1 MKTAFITGISGQDGS
16 YLAELLLEKNY
27 KVIGLI
33 RRSSNLLRSRIDHLR
48 SNKNLTLKYGDIT
61 DYSNLLNIISDY
73 KPIEIYNLAAQSHVH
88 VSFEM
93 PFYTSNTDSLG
104 FLNILDI
111 VKFLKLDT
119 KIYQA
124 STSEMFG
131 KVLEIPQKETTPF
144 NPQSP
149 YGFSKVFAHNA
160 AKYYRES
167 YDIFA
172 SCGILFNHESPRR
185 AENFITR
192 KISLNVARLKNNK
205 IKKFS
210 LGNVEA
216 IRDWG
221 YAPEYVY
228 GMWLMLQQ
236 NRPDDFVLATNNKHS
251 VKYFL
256 EKSLQHVGI
265 EYDIVGDGVDFK
277 VISKNGDIL
286 VDVDKKYYRPS
297 EVDNLQGD
305 YSKAKKILNWE
316 PKTNLDQLIKIMI
329 DYDLNHTK

>member
-1 MKTAFITGISGQDGS
+1 MKTALITGISGQDGS

-33 RRSSNLLRSRIDHLR
+33 RRSSNLTRSRIDHLR
-48 SNKNLTLKYGDIT
+48 LNKNLTLKYGDIT

-73 KPIEIYNLAAQSHVH
+73 KPNEIYNLAAQSHVH

-111 VKFLKLDT
+111 VKFLKLDS

-131 KVLEIPQKETTPF
+131 KVHEIPQKETTPF

-160 AKYYRES
+160 AKNYRES
-167 YDIFA
+167 YNIFA

-192 KISLNVARLKNNK
+192 KISLNVARLKKNK

-210 LGNVEA
+210 LGNVDA

-236 NRPDDFVLATNNKHS
+236 NKPDDFVLATNIKHS

-256 EKSLQHVGI
+256 EKSLQYVGI
-265 EYDIVGDGVDFK
+265 EYELVGEGLDFQ
-277 VISKNGDIL
+277 VVSKNGNTIVDI
-286 VDVDKKYYRPS
+286 DSKYYRPS

-305 YSKAKKILNWE
+305 YSKAKKILKWE

-329 DYDLNHTK
+329 DFDLENTT

>member
-27 KVIGLI
+27 KVIGLL
-33 RRSSNLLRSRIDHLR
+33 RRSSNLTRSRIDHLR

-160 AKYYRES
+160 AKNYRES

-210 LGNVEA
+210 IGNVEA

-236 NRPDDFVLATNNKHS
+236 NHPDDFVLATNNKHS

>member
-27 KVIGLI
+27 KVVGLI

-131 KVLEIPQKETTPF
+131 KVLEIPQKETTQF

-160 AKYYRES
+160 AKNYRES

-236 NRPDDFVLATNNKHS
+236 NLPDDFVLATNSKHS

-256 EKSLQHVGI
+256 EKSLQYVGI
-265 EYDIVGDGVDFK
+265 EYEIVGDGLDFK

-286 VDVDKKYYRPS
+286 VDIDKKYYRPS

>member
-1 MKTAFITGISGQDGS
+1 MNIALITGITGQDGS
-16 YLAELLLEKNY
+16 YLAELLLKKNY
-27 KVIGLI
+27 KIIGLI
-33 RRSSNLLRSRIDHLR
+33 RRSSNLTRSRIDHLT
-48 SNKNLTLKYGDIT
+48 SNKNLILKYGDIT

-73 KPIEIYNLAAQSHVH
+73 KPNEIYNLAAQSHVH

-111 VKFLKLDT
+111 VKFLKLDS

-131 KVLEIPQKETTPF
+131 RVLEIPQKESTPF

-160 AKYYRES
+160 AKNYRES

-192 KISLNVARLKNNK
+192 KISLNVAKLKNNK

-236 NRPDDFVLATNNKHS
+236 SKPDDFVLATNIKHS

-256 EKSLQHVGI
+256 EKSLQYVGI
-265 EYDIVGDGVDFK
+265 EYEIVGEGIDFQ
-277 VISKNGDIL
+277 VFSKNGNLI
-286 VDVDKKYYRPS
+286 VDTDTKYYRPS

-305 YSKAKKILNWE
+305 YSKAKKILKWE
-316 PKTNLDQLIKIMI
+316 PKTNIDQLIKIMI
-329 DYDLNHTK
+329 DFDLTYTK

>member
-1 MKTAFITGISGQDGS
+1 
-16 YLAELLLEKNY
+16 
-27 KVIGLI
+27 
-33 RRSSNLLRSRIDHLR
+33 
-48 SNKNLTLKYGDIT
+48 
-61 DYSNLLNIISDY
+61 
-73 KPIEIYNLAAQSHVH
+73 
-88 VSFEM
+88 
-93 PFYTSNTDSLG
+93 
-104 FLNILDI
+104 
-111 VKFLKLDT
+111 
-119 KIYQA
+119 
-124 STSEMFG
+124 MFG
-131 KVLEIPQKETTPF
+131 KVLEIPKETTPF

-149 YGFSKVFAHNA
+149 YGFSRCLLIMLLKTTG
-160 AKYYRES
+160 

-172 SCGILFNHESPRR
+172 SCGILFNHGSPRR

-216 IRDWG
+216 IRGWG

-277 VISKNGDIL
+277 VISQNGDIL

-297 EVDNLQGD
+297 EVDNLQVIILKQKN
-305 YSKAKKILNWE
+305 SKLG
-316 PKTNLDQLIKIMI
+316 
-329 DYDLNHTK
+329 TKNKS

>member
-1 MKTAFITGISGQDGS
+1 MNIALITGITGQDGS
-16 YLAELLLEKNY
+16 YLAELLLKKNY
-27 KVIGLI
+27 KIVGLI
-33 RRSSNLLRSRIDHLR
+33 RRSSNLTRSRIDHLS
-48 SNKNLTLKYGDIT
+48 SNKNLILKYGDIT

-73 KPIEIYNLAAQSHVH
+73 KPNEIYNLAAQSHVH
-88 VSFEM
+88 ISFEM

-131 KVLEIPQKETTPF
+131 KVLEIPQNESTPF

-160 AKYYRES
+160 AQNYRES
-167 YDIFA
+167 YGIFA

-192 KISLNVARLKNNK
+192 KISLNVAKLKNKK
-205 IKKFS
+205 INKFS
-210 LGNVEA
+210 IGNVDA

-236 NRPDDFVLATNNKHS
+236 SKPDDFILATNIKHS

-256 EKSLQHVGI
+256 EKSLKYVGI
-265 EYDIVGDGVDFK
+265 EYDTVGNGVNFQVVDK
-277 VISKNGDIL
+277 SGKTI
-286 VDVDKKYYRPS
+286 VDVDNKYYRPS

-305 YSKAKKILNWE
+305 FSKAKKILNWE

-329 DYDLNHTK
+329 DHDLDYTK

>member
-160 AKYYRES
+160 AKNYRES

>member
-1 MKTAFITGISGQDGS
+1 MNIALITGITGQDGS
-16 YLAELLLEKNY
+16 YLAELLLKKNY
-27 KVIGLI
+27 KIIGLI
-33 RRSSNLLRSRIDHLR
+33 RRSSNLTRSRIDHLT
-48 SNKNLTLKYGDIT
+48 SNKNLILKYGDIT

-73 KPIEIYNLAAQSHVH
+73 KPNEIYNLAAQSHVH

-111 VKFLKLDT
+111 VKFLKLDS

-131 KVLEIPQKETTPF
+131 RVLEIPQKESTPF

-160 AKYYRES
+160 AKNYRES

-192 KISLNVARLKNNK
+192 KISLNVAKLKNNK

-236 NRPDDFVLATNNKHS
+236 SKPDDFVLATNIKHS

-256 EKSLQHVGI
+256 EKSLQYVGI
-265 EYDIVGDGVDFK
+265 EYEIVGEGIDFQ
-277 VISKNGDIL
+277 VFSKNGNLI
-286 VDVDKKYYRPS
+286 VDTDTKYYRPS

-305 YSKAKKILNWE
+305 YSKAKKILKWE
-316 PKTNLDQLIKIMI
+316 PKTNIDQLIKIMI
-329 DYDLNHTK
+329 DFDLKYTK

>member
-61 DYSNLLNIISDY
+61 DYSNLLNIISNY
-73 KPIEIYNLAAQSHVH
+73 KPNEIYNLAAQSHVH

-160 AKYYRES
+160 AKNYRES

-305 YSKAKKILNWE
+305 YSKAKNSKLG
-316 PKTNLDQLIKIMI
+316 
-329 DYDLNHTK
+329 TKNKS

>member
-1 MKTAFITGISGQDGS
+1 MKTALITGISGQDGS

-33 RRSSNLLRSRIDHLR
+33 RRSSNLTRSRIDHLR
-48 SNKNLTLKYGDIT
+48 LNNNLILKYGDIT
-61 DYSNLLNIISDY
+61 DYSNLLNIISNY
-73 KPIEIYNLAAQSHVH
+73 KPNEIYNLAAQSHVH

-131 KVLEIPQKETTPF
+131 KVQEIPQKETTPF

-160 AKYYRES
+160 AKNYRES
-167 YDIFA
+167 YNIFA

-210 LGNVEA
+210 LGNIDAV
-216 IRDWG
+216 RDWG

-236 NRPDDFVLATNNKHS
+236 NKPDDFVLATNIKHS

-256 EKSLQHVGI
+256 EKSLQYVGI
-265 EYDIVGDGVDFK
+265 EYELVGEGLDFQ
-277 VISKNGDIL
+277 VISKNGNTIVDI
-286 VDVDKKYYRPS
+286 DKKYYRPS
-297 EVDNLQGD
+297 EVEYLQGD
-305 YSKAKKILNWE
+305 YTKAKKILKWE

-329 DYDLNHTK
+329 DFDLENIS